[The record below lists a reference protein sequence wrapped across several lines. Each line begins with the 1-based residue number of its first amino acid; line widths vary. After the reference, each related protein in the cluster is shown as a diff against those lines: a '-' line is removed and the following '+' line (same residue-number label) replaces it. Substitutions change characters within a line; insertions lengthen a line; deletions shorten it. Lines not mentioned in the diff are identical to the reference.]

1 VALLQPS
8 SPIIVRVVG
17 PTSDELGLGE
27 VILGALGLTGAI
39 ALAALILGI
48 LLGGVFILVRIRH
61 PRNAFNGETSDELSM
76 HLT

>member
-1 VALLQPS
+1 MALLQPS